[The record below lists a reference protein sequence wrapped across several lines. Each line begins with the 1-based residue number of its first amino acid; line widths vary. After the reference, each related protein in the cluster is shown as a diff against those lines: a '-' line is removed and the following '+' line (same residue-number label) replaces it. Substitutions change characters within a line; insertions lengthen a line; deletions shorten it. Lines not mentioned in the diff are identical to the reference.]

1 MQQAPG
7 PHTQERVG
15 RRAWR
20 ALVDGRALLLPHL
33 LPRSVHG
40 VLLNYIDHGR
50 PHLFSRPSS
59 SSSATGRIDGNL
71 SFMPNGDGAWWSVV
85 DHCDGLVL
93 CDVQWGSRLAVCNPA
108 TRRCAVLP
116 PRAEPTRYSGAY
128 LAFDPAASAP
138 HYEVFLI
145 PNLPEKPPP
154 PPVRP
159 NLEAHRR
166 RRTFPLQH
174 EMAGP
179 FCLDKM
185 FSSLEVNGA
194 EETEVDEEFEQQPAE
209 SPPTPPSS
217 MDDDP
222 YSLMEWPPLP
232 YRLEV
237 FSSRT
242 GQWEER
248 AFVREGEKVTTVE
261 DMLPLGYAYR
271 GPRRGYS
278 VYWQGA
284 LYVHC
289 RGAFVTSE
297 TLSDEDFQ
305 WDSDNDD
312 FLAIEVGGMAL
323 PVPDDVLAD
332 ILRRLPPRSLAV
344 AQCVCNTWRFLVDD
358 RALLRPR
365 ILPHSVHGVVINYID
380 HRRPHLFSRPR
391 SSSYSAATGGEIDG
405 NLSSVPSYRM
415 NWHVMDHCDSLLLC
429 DIGWGDRLCVCNPA
443 TRRWRPGAR
452 RPRALSPG
460 STSRSLGPRRRT
472 TRCS

>member
-1 MQQAPG
+1 
-7 PHTQERVG
+7 
-15 RRAWR
+15 
-20 ALVDGRALLLPHL
+20 
-33 LPRSVHG
+33 
-40 VLLNYIDHGR
+40 
-50 PHLFSRPSS
+50 
-59 SSSATGRIDGNL
+59 
-71 SFMPNGDGAWWSVV
+71 MPNGDGAWWSVI

-289 RGAFVTSE
+289 RGAFVTRYSLSNSKYQLIE
-297 TLSDEDFQ
+297 TPINIANYKWEKPYLGKSKMGVLFGMIHGCQLSVWILHESAGQMEWVIKYQDDLRPLAKKVWTLSE
-305 WDSDNDD
+305 S
-312 FLAIEVGGMAL
+312 GGQFGW
-323 PVPDDVLAD
+323 VLKK
-332 ILRRLPPRSLAV
+332 
-344 AQCVCNTWRFLVDD
+344 T
-358 RALLRPR
+358 
-365 ILPHSVHGVVINYID
+365 
-380 HRRPHLFSRPR
+380 
-391 SSSYSAATGGEIDG
+391 
-405 NLSSVPSYRM
+405 
-415 NWHVMDHCDSLLLC
+415 
-429 DIGWGDRLCVCNPA
+429 
-443 TRRWRPGAR
+443 
-452 RPRALSPG
+452 
-460 STSRSLGPRRRT
+460 
-472 TRCS
+472 